1 MQNYRI
7 TNIFATMDYKVPI
20 NLMQIHIAFPRIT
33 KHEPEVHRGLLY
45 YPFDTKLLVTIYA
58 SGKITITGA
67 KSMSILERV
76 RNNLTNMIL
85 QMRIRNNDSDKLIS
99 Y

>member
-1 MQNYRI
+1 
-7 TNIFATMDYKVPI
+7 
-20 NLMQIHIAFPRIT
+20 
-33 KHEPEVHRGLLY
+33 VHRGLLY

-58 SGKITITGA
+58 SGKLTITGA

-85 QMRIRNNDSDKLIS
+85 QMRIRSNDSDKLNS